1 MCYNKIT
8 KRKRKGMK
16 KMYTIKVY
24 CDGLSY
30 YVKKPTKLSARL
42 FQLSHL
48 LRRTGY
54 KTKILELED

>member
-1 MCYNKIT
+1 
-8 KRKRKGMK
+8 MK

-24 CDGLSY
+24 SNGLYY